1 MKKLVDAYF
10 KTSSNLSPSLI
21 HKSYCH
27 DHPHTPSNERL
38 EFLGDS
44 VLSLVISHRLFLL
57 FPGLSEGELT
67 IRRSQLVQTSALAQK
82 AAQIS
87 LDKRLHM
94 SRGEEE
100 SGGRNN
106 PNLLANTFEAVL
118 GSLFL
123 DSGLTS
129 CIAFLRDIF
138 PDAEILSVKQ
148 LLKDP
153 KSFLQ
158 EKLQAAGLGTPVY
171 TTVSSTGPDHAKN
184 FVVQA
189 EVNHTILSQGTGLS
203 KQKAETAAAKNALA
217 KDLPAC

>member
-1 MKKLVDAYF
+1 MKKPVEIYF
-10 KTSSNLSPSLI
+10 KNSRNLLPALI

-27 DHPHTPSNERL
+27 DHPQTPSNERL

-44 VLSLVISHRLFLL
+44 VLSLIISHRLYKL
-57 FPGLSEGELT
+57 FPDLPEGELT
-67 IRRSQLVQTSALAQK
+67 IRRSQLVQTSTLAEK
-82 AAQIS
+82 AALIG
-87 LDKRLHM
+87 LDKRLQL

-100 SGGRNN
+100 SGGRRN

-123 DSGLTS
+123 DSGLPACTS
-129 CIAFLRDIF
+129 FLGDIF
-138 PDAEILSVKQ
+138 PDPEILSVKQ

-153 KSFLQ
+153 KSLLQ
-158 EKLQAAGLGTPVY
+158 EKLQAVGLGTPVY
-171 TTVSSTGPDHAKN
+171 NTISSSGPDHAKN

-189 EVNHTILSQGTGLS
+189 VVNHTVLAQGTGPS

-217 KDLPAC
+217 KDLPA